1 MAEDVLD
8 EMETCIDETVKW
20 LEEQKKIKAEKEK
33 NDTIPEEKTSVGRK
47 MAYCRKILRF
57 SLEEMADIFEIT
69 PYQLLNYET
78 DVCDP
83 PLTTLLFY
91 AEYFEIP
98 MEHFV
103 DDLFTIQRFRV
114 DYCIFQFVK
123 FKTIYKF
130 FNNK

>member
-1 MAEDVLD
+1 
-8 EMETCIDETVKW
+8 
-20 LEEQKKIKAEKEK
+20 
-33 NDTIPEEKTSVGRK
+33 
-47 MAYCRKILRF
+47 MAYCREILRF

-83 PLTTLLFY
+83 PLHTLLSY

-103 DDLFTIQRFRV
+103 DDFVTIQQFRI

-130 FNNK
+130 LRNK